1 MESCH
6 LYSISRFRKRLR
18 PVVLVEREYFIY
30 VKFSYEDSKS
40 YSAPLLFE
48 AKNLKNKNRAA
59 STTLDQTNAPSS
71 SMSAECS
78 VCSIHMSISVVLCW
92 SGIFLSFRQRSQ
104 S

>member
-59 STTLDQTNAPSS
+59 STTLLDQTNAPTN
-71 SMSAECS
+71 SMSALF
-78 VCSIHMSISVVLCW
+78 VLF
-92 SGIFLSFRQRSQ
+92 I
-104 S
+104 